1 MIKFLRF
8 LLCVISF
15 FFFQRKTVAQEVTD
29 SSEVQLAEE
38 LTEPSSTN
46 QESTDEDLGFIFR
59 PKLSLGV
66 GMFTFYG
73 DINTNHKGL
82 HPTVSRIA
90 YELRLI
96 NPLTDYLEMNFYA
109 LFGQV
114 SENERTQARNLNFN
128 SNITTGGLTFTYN
141 FKNFRTWKSNV
152 NPYISAGIESV
163 EFLSKSDLR
172 DKDGKYYHYWSNGT
186 IMDLPEDDPNASNA
200 VELFRDYTYESDLR
214 ELNLDG
220 YAKYPE
226 RTFAFP
232 VEVGANFKLG
242 EKVDFRVSTAMHF
255 TMSDLIDNVTSESV
269 GARAGT
275 KGNDKFLYTSFSLVY
290 DLTFDRNGGG
300 SGGKDFGGDWMDLY
314 AQDTSDYD
322 KDGVGDLADLCA
334 KTPLDARPVDE
345 NGCPLDQDLDG
356 VSDNI
361 DDELDTPE
369 KAPVDEHGV
378 ALDDDDFN
386 LMYRVYKD
394 SIGEFSEMTE
404 VTNISES
411 GGGNDPVDQSGIAL
425 SSSPKE
431 SYTVI
436 IGSDS
441 TGVSANDL
449 HKFLSY
455 KDFKVID
462 DGENVYYII
471 GEFDNVKDAMA
482 ANESVKNEG
491 FDSRVGKTTT
501 DDKGNQT
508 VAEVAANELPEN
520 NGEESSVI
528 VTKEKLYK
536 IQIGAFKKKLSG
548 KVFGDAE
555 DLSYVKGDDG
565 LWRYYSGT
573 YSTKEDAAKHRID
586 LLEQGYKGSFIVA
599 FQEGT
604 RLSLNEAGYDVNPDY
619 NDTKVES
626 SEPTANAINPELI
639 KFKVQV
645 GAFQNKIPTH
655 ILDLYLSIGNVVP
668 RKDKATGLTKYF
680 IGTLDSYEEAN
691 NLKQE
696 LKDKGLT
703 DAFIIG
709 DFNGK
714 IITAQ
719 EALDLLK

>member
-1 MIKFLRF
+1 MIKYLRL
-8 LLCVISF
+8 LLCF
-15 FFFQRKTVAQEVTD
+15 TCCCFFQASLFAQE
-29 SSEVQLAEE
+29 EVDTVELNLAEDISE
-38 LTEPSSTN
+38 RSSD
-46 QESTDEDLGFIFR
+46 SKSDSEDLGFIFR

-73 DINTNHKGL
+73 DVNTNHNGF
-82 HPTVSRIA
+82 HPTVSKIA

-96 NPLTDYLEMNFYA
+96 NPLTDYLDLNFYA

-114 SENERTQARNLNFN
+114 SANERTIERSLNFN

-141 FKNFRTWKSNV
+141 FKNFRNWKSNV

-172 DKDGKYYHYWSNGT
+172 DKDGNYYYYWSNGT
-186 IMDLPEDDPNASNA
+186 IMNMPEDDPNASAA
-200 VELFRDYTYESDLR
+200 VQLYRDYTYESDLR

-226 RTFAFP
+226 RSFAFP

-242 EKVDFRVSTAMHF
+242 ERVDFRVSTAMHF
-255 TMSDLIDNVTSESV
+255 TLTDLIDNVTSESIGV
-269 GARAGT
+269 RAGT
-275 KGNDKFLYTSFSLVY
+275 KGNDKFLYTSFSFVY
-290 DLTFDRNGGG
+290 DLTFGNEKGNGRN
-300 SGGKDFGGDWMDLY
+300 SGYDGDWMDLY

-345 NGCPLDQDLDG
+345 FGCPLDQDKDG
-356 VSDNI
+356 VSDNK

-369 KAPVDEHGV
+369 NAPVNELGV
-378 ALDDDDFN
+378 ALTDDDFF
-386 LMYRVYKD
+386 LMYRMYKD
-394 SIGEFSEMTE
+394 SIGEFAVMTE
-404 VTNISES
+404 AVNISES
-411 GGGNDPVDQSGIAL
+411 GGATGPRDENGLVM
-425 SSSPKE
+425 SSAPKE

-441 TGVSANDL
+441 TGVSANEL

-462 DGENVYYII
+462 DGDKVYYIV
-471 GEFDNVKDAMA
+471 GEFDNINDAMA
-482 ANESVKNEG
+482 ANDNIRKEG
-491 FDSRVGKTTT
+491 FDSHVGKTST
-501 DDKGNQT
+501 DDKGNQSVT
-508 VAEVAANELPEN
+508 EVDDSQLPTNNDVASNVT
-520 NGEESSVI
+520 

-548 KVFGDAE
+548 NVFGDAD
-555 DLSYVKGDDG
+555 DLTYVKGDDG

-573 YSTKEDAAKHRID
+573 FTSKENAAKHRID
-586 LLEQGYKGSFIVA
+586 LLQQGYKGSFIVA
-599 FQEGT
+599 FQEGS
-604 RLSLNEAGYDVNPDY
+604 RLTLNEAGYDVNPNY
-619 NDTKVES
+619 NDTKVETS
-626 SEPTANAINPELI
+626 VPTANAVNPELI

-645 GAFQNKIPTH
+645 GAFQNKIPTE

-668 RKDKATGLTKYF
+668 RKDASTGLTKYF
-680 IGTLDSYEEAN
+680 IGTLDSYQEAN
-691 NLKQE
+691 GLKKE
-696 LKDKGLT
+696 LKEKGLI
-703 DAFIIG
+703 DAFIVG

>member
-1 MIKFLRF
+1 MELK
-8 LLCVISF
+8 
-15 FFFQRKTVAQEVTD
+15 AQD
-29 SSEVQLAEE
+29 NSD
-38 LTEPSSTN
+38 
-46 QESTDEDLGFIFR
+46 STDLASVEEVSTETEDASATSQADLGFIFR
-59 PKLSLGV
+59 PKLSLGI

-73 DINTNHKGL
+73 DVSTNHKGF

-96 NPLTDYLEMNFYA
+96 NPLTDYLELNFYA

-114 SENERTQARNLNFN
+114 SANERTPTRSLNFN

-152 NPYISAGIESV
+152 NPYISTGIESV
-163 EFLSKSDLR
+163 EFLSKSDLK
-172 DKDGKYYHYWSNGT
+172 DKDGNYYHYWSNGT
-186 IMDLPEDDPNASNA
+186 IMSLPEDDPNAGSA
-200 VELFRDYTYESDLR
+200 VELYRDYTYESDLR

-242 EKVDFRVSTAMHF
+242 ERVDFRVSTAMHF
-255 TMSDLIDNVTSESV
+255 TLTDLVDNVTSESI
-269 GARAGT
+269 GSRSGT

-290 DLTFDRNGGG
+290 DLTFGNEGR
-300 SGGKDFGGDWMDLY
+300 GGKGGPDGDWMDLY

-322 KDGVGDLADLCA
+322 QDGVGDLADLCA

-345 NGCPLDQDLDG
+345 FGCPLDQDKDG
-356 VSDNI
+356 VSDNK

-369 KAPVDEHGV
+369 NAPVNEKGV
-378 ALDDDDFN
+378 ALTDEDFN
-386 LMYRVYKD
+386 LMYRIYKD
-394 SIGEFSEMTE
+394 SIGEFAEMAE
-404 VTNISES
+404 STNISES
-411 GGGNDPVDQSGIAL
+411 GGGGKPRDTSGL
-425 SSSPKE
+425 VNSDMSPKE

-441 TGVSANDL
+441 TGVSANEL
-449 HKFLSY
+449 HKFLSF

-462 DGENVYYII
+462 DGDHVYYIV
-471 GEFDNVKDAMA
+471 GEFDNVNDAMA
-482 ANESVKNEG
+482 ANSNIKAEG
-491 FDSRVGKTTT
+491 FDSHVGKTSIGPNG
-501 DDKGNQT
+501 KET
-508 VAEVAANELPEN
+508 VDEIPDSELPKSDGSTSNIE
-520 NGEESSVI
+520 

-536 IQIGAFKKKLSG
+536 VQIGAFSKKLSS

-555 DLSYVKGDDG
+555 DLTYVKGDDG

-573 YSTKEDAAKHRID
+573 FTSKGNAAKHRID
-586 LLEQGYKGSFIVA
+586 LLEQGYNGSFIVA

-604 RLSLNEAGYDVNPDY
+604 RLTLNEAGYDVNPDY

-626 SEPTANAINPELI
+626 SVASVHAVNPELI

-645 GAFQNKIPTH
+645 GAFENKIPTD
-655 ILDLYLSIGNVVP
+655 ILDLYLSIGNVIP
-668 RKDKATGLTKYF
+668 RKDEATGMTKYF
-680 IGTLDSYEEAN
+680 IGTLNSYQEAS
-691 NLKQE
+691 E
-696 LKDKGLT
+696 LKEELKVKGLT
-703 DAFIIG
+703 DSFIIG